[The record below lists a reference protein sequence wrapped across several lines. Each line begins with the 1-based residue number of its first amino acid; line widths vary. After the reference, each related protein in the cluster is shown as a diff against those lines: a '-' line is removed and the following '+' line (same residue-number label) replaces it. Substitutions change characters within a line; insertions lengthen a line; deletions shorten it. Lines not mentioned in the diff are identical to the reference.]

1 MGTSK
6 SGRYL
11 GTSGS
16 RLSPSAYA
24 IVHSNE
30 GTFTKKT
37 KGSSGIRLKG
47 GGHGQDGMN
56 LLDKY
61 KIKYNIVTTY
71 ANGVRIGNVPNHKNK
86 LKRTGANQTW
96 FPASWTGAKIK
107 AAAKY
112 VAGLKKNKGAKDGQT
127 ITGTF
132 DGVRVGVIMTNG
144 QIGTIFPTVK
154 Q

>member
-11 GTSGS
+11 GTYGS

-30 GTFTKKT
+30 GTFTKKA
-37 KGSSGIRLKG
+37 KGNSGIRLKG
-47 GGHGQDGMN
+47 GGHGQDGMD

-61 KIKYNIVTTY
+61 KIKYNVVKTY
-71 ANGVRIGNVPNHKNK
+71 PNGVRVGNVPSHKNK
-86 LKRTGANQTW
+86 LKRSGVNQTW
-96 FPASWTGAKIK
+96 FPASWSGSKIR

-112 VAGLKKNKGAKDGQT
+112 VASLKKNQGAKDGQT

-132 DGVRVGVIMTNG
+132 DGVHVGVIMTKG
-144 QIGTIFPTVK
+144 QIGTIFPTVR

>member
-1 MGTSK
+1 MGTTK
-6 SGRYL
+6 LGRYL
-11 GTSGS
+11 GTAGS

-30 GTFTKKT
+30 GSFTRRT
-37 KGSSGIRLKG
+37 KDSPRIRLKG
-47 GGHGQDGMN
+47 GGHGQDGMD

-61 KIKYNIVTTY
+61 HIAYNIVKTY
-71 ANGVRIGNVPNHKNK
+71 PNGVRIGNVHRHKNK
-86 LKRTGANQTW
+86 LKRSGTGQTW
-96 FPASWTGAKIK
+96 FPASWTGSKIK

-112 VAGLKKNKGAKDGQT
+112 VAGLKKNKNAKDGQT
-127 ITGTF
+127 ITGVF
-132 DGVRVGVIMTNG
+132 HGVRVGVMMTNG